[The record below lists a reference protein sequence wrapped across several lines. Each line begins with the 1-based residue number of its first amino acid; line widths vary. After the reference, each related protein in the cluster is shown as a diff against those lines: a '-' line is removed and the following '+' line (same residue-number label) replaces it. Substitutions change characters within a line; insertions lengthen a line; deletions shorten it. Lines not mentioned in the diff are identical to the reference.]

1 MAEKTNVFRIF
12 RSYPCN
18 FYLISHILFK
28 NKLTILII
36 IFFSS
41 ILYACGSAK
50 DLIEGKKRSEQS
62 DEFLVEKKNPLAM
75 PPDYEKL
82 PTPGN
87 QEVSPET
94 FSDNNELKDLLN
106 IKDCDTSVNIEDC
119 DTSVSNNID
128 NSSNIESSIIEK
140 IQ

>member
-1 MAEKTNVFRIF
+1 MI
-12 RSYPCN
+12 
-18 FYLISHILFK
+18 K

-36 IFFSS
+36 ILFS
-41 ILYACGSAK
+41 ILLYACESAK
-50 DLIEGKKRSEQS
+50 NAIEGKKRSEQS

-87 QEVSPET
+87 QTVSPET
-94 FSDNNELKDLLN
+94 FSDNNELKDLFN
-106 IKDCDTSVNIEDC
+106 IKDCDTSANIDDC
-119 DTSVSNNID
+119 DTSVSNNSD
-128 NSSNIESSIIEK
+128 NSSDIESSIIEK

>member
-1 MAEKTNVFRIF
+1 MI
-12 RSYPCN
+12 
-18 FYLISHILFK
+18 K

-36 IFFSS
+36 ILFS
-41 ILYACGSAK
+41 ILLYACETAK
-50 DLIEGKKRSEQS
+50 NAIEGKKRSEQS

-94 FSDNNELKDLLN
+94 FSDNNEIKDLLN
-106 IKDCDTSVNIEDC
+106 IEDCDKSVNIEDC
-119 DTSVSNNID
+119 VASVSNNSD
-128 NSSNIESSIIEK
+128 NSSDLESSIIKK

>member
-1 MAEKTNVFRIF
+1 MI
-12 RSYPCN
+12 
-18 FYLISHILFK
+18 K

-36 IFFSS
+36 ILFS
-41 ILYACGSAK
+41 ILLYACETAK
-50 DLIEGKKRSEQS
+50 NAIEGKKRSEQS

-94 FSDNNELKDLLN
+94 FSDNNEIKDLLN
-106 IKDCDTSVNIEDC
+106 IEDCDKSVNIEDC
-119 DTSVSNNID
+119 VASVSNNSD
-128 NSSNIESSIIEK
+128 NSSDIESSIIKK

>member
-1 MAEKTNVFRIF
+1 MI
-12 RSYPCN
+12 
-18 FYLISHILFK
+18 K

-36 IFFSS
+36 ILLSCLLFS
-41 ILYACGSAK
+41 CQTAK
-50 DLIEGKKRSEQS
+50 EALEGKKRSEQS

-87 QEVSPET
+87 ENVSPET
-94 FSDNNELKDLLN
+94 FSENNEVKDLL
-106 IKDCDTSVNIEDC
+106 KIEDSSLNT
-119 DTSVSNNID
+119 DD
-128 NSSNIESSIIEK
+128 NDSSADIESSIIEK

>member
-1 MAEKTNVFRIF
+1 MI
-12 RSYPCN
+12 
-18 FYLISHILFK
+18 K

-36 IFFSS
+36 ILFS
-41 ILYACGSAK
+41 ILLYACESAK
-50 DLIEGKKRSEQS
+50 NAIEGKKRSEQS

-75 PPDYEKL
+75 PPDFEKL
-82 PTPGN
+82 PAPGN

-106 IKDCDTSVNIEDC
+106 IEDCDTSVNIEGC
-119 DTSVSNNID
+119 DTSVLNNSNK
-128 NSSNIESSIIEK
+128 SSSIESSIIEK

>member
-1 MAEKTNVFRIF
+1 MI
-12 RSYPCN
+12 
-18 FYLISHILFK
+18 K

-36 IFFSS
+36 ILFS
-41 ILYACGSAK
+41 ILLYSCQSAK
-50 DLIEGKKRSEQS
+50 EALQGKKRSEQG

-94 FSDNNELKDLLN
+94 FSDNDEVKDLLN
-106 IKDCDTSVNIEDC
+106 VQDSNEID
-119 DTSVSNNID
+119 SNND
-128 NSSNIESSIIEK
+128 SNTADIESSIIEK

>member
-1 MAEKTNVFRIF
+1 MI
-12 RSYPCN
+12 
-18 FYLISHILFK
+18 K

-36 IFFSS
+36 IFFS
-41 ILYACGSAK
+41 ILLCSCQSAK
-50 DLIEGKKRSEQS
+50 EAFEGKKRSEQS

-75 PPDYEKL
+75 PPDFEKL

-94 FSDNNELKDLLN
+94 FSENNELKDLLN
-106 IKDCDTSVNIEDC
+106 IEDCDTSVNIEDC
-119 DTSVSNNID
+119 DTSVSNNSD
-128 NSSNIESSIIEK
+128 NPSDIESYIIEK

>member
-1 MAEKTNVFRIF
+1 MI
-12 RSYPCN
+12 
-18 FYLISHILFK
+18 K

-36 IFFSS
+36 ILLSCLLFS
-41 ILYACGSAK
+41 CQTAK
-50 DLIEGKKRSEQS
+50 EALEGKKRSEQS

-87 QEVSPET
+87 ENVSPET
-94 FSDNNELKDLLN
+94 FSENNEVKDLL
-106 IKDCDTSVNIEDC
+106 KIEDSGLNT
-119 DTSVSNNID
+119 DDN
-128 NSSNIESSIIEK
+128 NSSADIESSIIEK